1 MDAVRPSPDKTLVRI
16 MMSLT
21 RSSTGSTADRPTDE
35 CGETD
40 EMGAGIMSAY
50 TQPEPERH
58 WRLR

>member
-16 MMSLT
+16 MMSL
-21 RSSTGSTADRPTDE
+21 SSTGSTADRPTDE